1 VNFVVTDLNMPY
13 MDGIEFLR
21 NLRADPGLATLPVVV
36 VTTEADTE
44 EKERAFAA
52 GANAYMVKP
61 FTAEMVINSIKRI
74 LKEFFD
80 KGGVSHV

>member
-1 VNFVVTDLNMPY
+1 MPY

-21 NLRADPGLATLPVVV
+21 NLRADPGSATLPVVV

-52 GANAYMVKP
+52 GADAYMVKP
-61 FTAEMVINSIKRI
+61 VTAEMVIDSIRHI
-74 LKEFFD
+74 LNEFFD
-80 KGGVSHV
+80 KGGVSRA